1 MLFQTLDDKE
11 QCIAV
16 YTNGE
21 LQYGTIPENLTKTWG
36 YASYLDDRDIQFANI
51 YFGGNNPGPA
61 CPDCLKEQWEQISN
75 KLEAFFRSF
84 EEAKVD
90 LNENCF
96 FDLVPEKYL
105 LKYCEIKNKITKHV
119 LENHEKPKNYD
130 FLTNL
135 IKVVK
140 KIQNQKLN
148 IDTSVLNNRIF
159 DFKTRQICKKIK
171 NSEPYVKYD
180 IFGTRTGRLTTI
192 KNSFPI
198 LTLAKEYRKVISP
211 YNDWFVELDFNAAE
225 LRTLLALSGKEQPK
239 EDLHE
244 WNLKNVY
251 RNIGT
256 REEAKQRIFAWLYNP
271 ESKDYLSNRAYE
283 RDKVLTKYWDG
294 NCVKTCFH
302 REIEADKHH
311 ALNYI
316 IQSTTSDLFLDRV
329 IEVFNFLKNRK
340 SFISFCIHDSLVID
354 FSNEDKEILTDLK
367 RLFSD
372 TKLGIFRTNMS
383 AGKNFGKMKKLEL

>member
-1 MLFQTLDDKE
+1 M
-11 QCIAV
+11 
-16 YTNGE
+16 
-21 LQYGTIPENLTKTWG
+21 
-36 YASYLDDRDIQFANI
+36 
-51 YFGGNNPGPA
+51 
-61 CPDCLKEQWEQISN
+61 
-75 KLEAFFRSF
+75 
-84 EEAKVD
+84 
-90 LNENCF
+90 
-96 FDLVPEKYL
+96 
-105 LKYCEIKNKITKHV
+105 
-119 LENHEKPKNYD
+119 
-130 FLTNL
+130 
-135 IKVVK
+135 
-140 KIQNQKLN
+140 
-148 IDTSVLNNRIF
+148 
-159 DFKTRQICKKIK
+159 
-171 NSEPYVKYD
+171 
-180 IFGTRTGRLTTI
+180 
-192 KNSFPI
+192 
-198 LTLAKEYRKVISP
+198 
-211 YNDWFVELDFNAAE
+211 
-225 LRTLLALSGKEQPK
+225 ALSDKEQPK

-271 ESKDYLSNRAYE
+271 GTKDYLSNRIYD
-283 RDKVLTKYWDG
+283 RDKVLAKYWDG
-294 NCVKTCFH
+294 DYVKTRFH

-354 FSNEDKEILTDLK
+354 FSNEDKDILTDLK